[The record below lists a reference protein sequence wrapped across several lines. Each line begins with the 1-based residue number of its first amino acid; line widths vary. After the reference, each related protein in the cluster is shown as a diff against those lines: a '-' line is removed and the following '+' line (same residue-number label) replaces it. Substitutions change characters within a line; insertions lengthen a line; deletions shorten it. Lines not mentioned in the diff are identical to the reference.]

1 MPCPFINRR
10 VQLVRE
16 HCRKVH
22 QWSNVK
28 KKGRPGKGDQEREK
42 PWREGVH
49 CQRFFDHGLYSGFFE
64 VRSQAVVASM
74 ETPVAK
80 AKKLIQDRIDD
91 IKEKARK
98 KIEMT
103 DP

>member
-1 MPCPFINRR
+1 
-10 VQLVRE
+10 
-16 HCRKVH
+16 
-22 QWSNVK
+22 
-28 KKGRPGKGDQEREK
+28 
-42 PWREGVH
+42 
-49 CQRFFDHGLYSGFFE
+49 
-64 VRSQAVVASM
+64 M

-103 DP
+103 DPA